1 MRCRRLCRSRPLLI
15 VPLTLLVF
23 SARLT
28 WTQEWPSASKTP
40 IQLSSLA
47 AQFVAVP
54 EAGIRF
60 HPAYESLSL
69 PFAPNQGQTPSQ
81 VRIRTLDIGYH
92 LSLNKNKALPELWQF
107 AKIGEPQV
115 KANYVIGNAPTEW
128 LTDHNAVR
136 YRSPDLT
143 GDMEYYGHIPWAGRI
158 ILSVGKQAKVHPRV
172 TRVLQLI
179 EPGSGTGKHPPPRW
193 IGR

>member
-1 MRCRRLCRSRPLLI
+1 MRRRRLSRSHLLHPPAAHPLG
-15 VPLTLLVF
+15 VF
-23 SARLT
+23 GAINMDPGVAVCE
-28 WTQEWPSASKTP
+28 QTP

-115 KANYVIGNAPTEW
+115 KANYVIGNPPTEW
-128 LTDHNAVR
+128 LTDV
-136 YRSPDLT
+136 
-143 GDMEYYGHIPWAGRI
+143 IP
-158 ILSVGKQAKVHPRV
+158 QC
-172 TRVLQLI
+172 
-179 EPGSGTGKHPPPRW
+179 GTLW
-193 IGR
+193 FA